1 MKRKLIIVDDTKE
14 ESTITKL
21 TVQKILPS
29 LHNEYSI
36 SVRNLSDTISDFFS
50 YDLYILD
57 INMQGEKLGFQLAK
71 LINEQNK
78 SASIIFCTN
87 YDDLV
92 FEAYYIDILFF
103 VRKKHLEQDMLQAF
117 MKYEALELKKHTIN
131 IKTKTGYKK
140 ISISDILYIE
150 SSHNNCYLHTITK
163 EVFDIPKS
171 MSSFLKELNE
181 PSIMKINPSTA
192 VNMSYVTQID
202 NFKLYV
208 RGVKDLEVSRRKLKK
223 VKEYFLRETSWK

>member
-1 MKRKLIIVDDTKE
+1 MNYKIMIVDDTKE

-36 SVRNLSDTISDFFS
+36 SVRNISDALSDFFS
-50 YDLYILD
+50 YNLYILD
-57 INMQGEKLGFQLAK
+57 INFQGEKLGFQLAK
-71 LINEQNK
+71 TINEQNK

-117 MKYEALELKKHTIN
+117 RKYEDLKLKKHTFA

-163 EVFDIPKS
+163 EEFDIPKS

-202 NFKLYV
+202 NFKLHV
-208 RGVKDLEVSRRKLKK
+208 RGVKDLDVSRRKLKK

>member
-1 MKRKLIIVDDTKE
+1 MKYKIMIVDDTKA
-14 ESTITKL
+14 ESTITEL
-21 TVQKILPS
+21 TIRKILPS
-29 LHNEYSI
+29 LNNEYSI
-36 SVRNLSDTISDFFS
+36 SARNVTDSTSDFFT

-57 INMQGEKLGFQLAK
+57 INMLGEKIGFHLAK
-71 LINEQNK
+71 SINEQNK

-117 MKYEALELKKHTIN
+117 HKYEALKHEEHTIN
-131 IKTKTGYKK
+131 LKTKTGCKK
-140 ISISDILYIE
+140 INISDILYIKT
-150 SSHNNCYLHTITK
+150 SHNKCYLHTIEE

-181 PSIMKINPSTA
+181 PSIMKITSSTA
-192 VNMSYVTQID
+192 VNMSHVTHMD
-202 NFKLYV
+202 EFKVYMINSNGL
-208 RGVKDLEVSRRKLKK
+208 DISRRNLKK
-223 VKEYFLRETSWK
+223 VKEYFLRKESWK